1 MLIEFIPVMLF
12 ILGWNPEGPEDFDLQ
27 RQPVLFA
34 SIAEC
39 EEEGAKI
46 AERLATEG
54 SGMRFEARCV
64 EFPDR
69 SEMDELLKRE
79 FRQTERPQ

>member
-12 ILGWNPEGPEDFDLQ
+12 ILGWNPENPGEIDLQ
-27 RQPVLFA
+27 RQAVLFA
-34 SIAEC
+34 SLEAC
-39 EEEGAKI
+39 ETEGAKI
-46 AERLATEG
+46 AQRLSAED
-54 SGMRFEARCV
+54 SGTRYEARCV

-79 FRQTERPQ
+79 FRQSETPE